1 MGFTGKEPD
10 MGDILTTEGLA
21 RRLQVRPD
29 TIRRWV
35 HRGLV
40 PVLRVS
46 PKVMRFDLAEV
57 MRALQERGRGGGR
70 NDAR

>member
-1 MGFTGKEPD
+1 MQDLLK
-10 MGDILTTEGLA
+10 TEDLA
-21 RRLQVRPD
+21 RRLRVRPD

-35 HRGLV
+35 RGGLI

-57 MRALQERGRGGGR
+57 VRALQERGRAGAVR
-70 NDAR
+70 HA

>member
-1 MGFTGKEPD
+1 MQDLLK
-10 MGDILTTEGLA
+10 TEDLA

-35 HRGLV
+35 RSGLI

-57 MRALQERGRGGGR
+57 LRVLQERGRSTEEGAH
-70 NDAR
+70 DDT